1 MLNITETPNPFHDI
15 KSLKPIKEIQKII
28 IPGLEHNKAIPHRNG
43 FFYGLI
49 GSGGSGKSSMLMSMF
64 KSKLYYRGVFDNIYY
79 VCPAISF
86 QSVQNHIFKDHDK
99 VYHELT
105 CALLDEIYG
114 ELAEAQPPQKEIKKT
129 KAFDGESD
137 EEEEEEE
144 EEEPKYS
151 CLIIDDF
158 ADALKDKAIQKKL
171 NKICI
176 KLRHLKLAVIVTLQS
191 YKYMPLMLRKQVTNL
206 SIWRPKSLAEFSCIA
221 EEMIGLSK
229 PAAMQLHDYVFDVP
243 YNHLDIDT
251 VNNKVY
257 KNFNMLDIEE
267 KREKA

>member
-1 MLNITETPNPFHDI
+1 MLNIKETPNPFHNVKD
-15 KSLKPIKEIQKII
+15 LKPIKEIQRII

-79 VCPAISF
+79 ICPAISF
-86 QSVQNHIFKDHDK
+86 QSVENHIFKDHDK
-99 VYHELT
+99 VYHDLT
-105 CALLDEIYG
+105 CELLDEIYS
-114 ELAEAQPPQKEIKKT
+114 ELAEEQPKKKEIKKT
-129 KAFDGESD
+129 KQFEDD
-137 EEEEEEE
+137 VEEEEED
-144 EEEPKYS
+144 EEPKYS

-158 ADALKDKAIQKKL
+158 ADSLKDKKIQRKL
-171 NKICI
+171 NQMCI

-229 PAAMQLHDYVFDVP
+229 PSALELHDYVFNEP

-267 KREKA
+267 KRT